1 DTAFYKKINLA
12 SRFGD
17 DTVRYAKWAEKGIE
31 KFPDNV
37 ALLQDAGRAF
47 AMSGNADGAV
57 DVTRR
62 LLAIDPSD
70 YEPLRVTAATL
81 AQAGQ
86 PDKILEF
93 VPAVASSGDE
103 DLQNTFG
110 GLLVNAASN
119 ARTASDTAAQ
129 VKFAKA
135 ALEVGTTNPQLTSF
149 AGFFVGEPLYP
160 KITGQAES
168 IRQSKSCPAVQ
179 EYAQMVKEAAP
190 AFKLATSS
198 TNAQIAQFASQLVPF
213 LERELVATEQML
225 AAVCR

>member
-1 DTAFYKKINLA
+1 DELETFFTIDSTKADTAFYKKINLA
-12 SRFGD
+12 ARFGD

-70 YEPLRVTAATL
+70 T
-81 AQAGQ
+81 
-86 PDKILEF
+86 ILEF
-93 VPAVASSGDE
+93 VPAVESSGDE

-168 IRQSKSCPAVQ
+168 
-179 EYAQMVKEAAP
+179 
-190 AFKLATSS
+190 
-198 TNAQIAQFASQLVPF
+198 
-213 LERELVATEQML
+213 
-225 AAVCR
+225 